1 MITPK
6 LFKTI
11 KGYSLSLFYKDLF
24 AGISIGLI
32 SLPLALAF
40 AIASG
45 VKPEQGLYTAIVAGF
60 LISLLGGSRVQIG
73 GPTGAYVVIVYSV
86 VQKYGY
92 EGLALATL
100 ISACLLLIMAF
111 AKLGQWLK
119 FIPISV
125 IVGFTAGLALT
136 IFTSQVKDFLGL
148 NVAHL
153 PPAFIERCTVLC
165 STLHTWNM
173 AAFLVAATSLVTI
186 FWIRGRYPNAPA
198 AIIVVL
204 FATLSAYIFHLP
216 VETIASK
223 YGELPH
229 SLPMPAI
236 PSFTWDQVKL
246 VFPDAVTIAIL
257 GAIESLLSAHV
268 ADKKIGARHNSNAE
282 LFGQGIANIGSVIFS
297 GIPATGAIART
308 QANVNLGA
316 KTPISGIT
324 HAVTLLVLL
333 AFFAPWASQI
343 PLAALSAVLMYVA
356 YNMSDIGHFYAILRG
371 ERKEAALL
379 IVTFLLTVL
388 IDLAVAVEVGVIMAA
403 LLFLKSMSEN
413 TRIEKR
419 VEGDTTIYEV
429 EGPLFYGAAE
439 ILEYQEIPEKG
450 PIILDLRK
458 ATLIDGTGEQAI
470 ADFKKRAQVEV
481 LRRCC

>member
-6 LFKTI
+6 LLKTI
-11 KGYSLSLFYKDLF
+11 KGYNLSLFYKDLF

-73 GPTGAYVVIVYSV
+73 GPTGAYVVIVYTV

-136 IFTSQVKDFLGL
+136 IFMSQVKDFLGL
-148 NVAHL
+148 NVSHL
-153 PPAFIERCTVLC
+153 PPAFIDRCTVLC

-173 AAFLVAATSLVTI
+173 AAFLISATSLVAI
-186 FWIRGRYPNAPA
+186 FFIRGRYPNAPA
-198 AIIVVL
+198 AIIVVF
-204 FATLSAYIFHLP
+204 FATLAAYLLHLP
-216 VETIASK
+216 VETISSK

-229 SLPMPAI
+229 SLPLPVF
-236 PSFTWDQVKL
+236 PQFTWDQVKQ

-282 LFGQGIANIGSVIFS
+282 LFGQGIANIGSILFS

-308 QANVNLGA
+308 QANINLGA

-324 HAVTLLVLL
+324 HALTLLILL
-333 AFFAPWASQI
+333 LFFAPWASEI
-343 PLAALSAVLMYVA
+343 PLAALSAVLVYVA
-356 YNMSDIGHFYAILRG
+356 YNMSEIGHFYSILKG
-371 ERKEAALL
+371 EKKEASLL

-419 VEGDTTIYEV
+419 IEDGKTVYAV
-429 EGPLFYGAAE
+429 EGPLFYGAADV
-439 ILEYQEIPEKG
+439 LDNQEVSTDG
-450 PIILDLRK
+450 PVILDLRK
-458 ATLIDGTGEQAI
+458 TTFIDGTGEQAI
-470 ADFKKRAQVEV
+470 SDFKKRAQVEV
-481 LRRCC
+481 LRRC

>member
-6 LFKTI
+6 LLKTI
-11 KGYSLSLFYKDLF
+11 KAYNFSLFYKDLF

-136 IFTSQVKDFLGL
+136 IFMSQVKDFLGL

-173 AAFLVAATSLVTI
+173 AAFLVSITSLILI
-186 FWIRGRYPNAPA
+186 FFLRERYPKAPA
-198 AIIVVL
+198 AIIVVF
-204 FATLSAYIFHLP
+204 FATVASYFFHLP
-216 VETIASK
+216 IETIASK

-229 SLPMPAI
+229 SLPMPVF
-236 PSFTWDQVKL
+236 PQFDLEQVKQ

-308 QANVNLGA
+308 QANINLGA

-324 HAVTLLVLL
+324 HALTLLVLL
-333 AFFAPWASQI
+333 LFFAPWASQI
-343 PLAALSAVLMYVA
+343 PLAALSAVLIYVA
-356 YNMSDIGHFYAILRG
+356 YNMSDIGHFYQILKG
-371 ERKEAALL
+371 DKKEAVLL

-388 IDLAVAVEVGVIMAA
+388 IDLAVAVEVGVILAA

-413 TRIEKR
+413 TRIEKIEEDLK
-419 VEGDTTIYEV
+419 VVYQV
-429 EGPLFYGAAE
+429 EGPLFYGAAD
-439 ILEYQEIPEKG
+439 ILDNQEISADK
-450 PIILDLRK
+450 PIVLDLRK
-458 ATLIDGTGEQAI
+458 ATFIDGTGEQAI
-470 ADFKKRAQVEV
+470 ADFKKRARAEV
-481 LRRCC
+481 LRRC